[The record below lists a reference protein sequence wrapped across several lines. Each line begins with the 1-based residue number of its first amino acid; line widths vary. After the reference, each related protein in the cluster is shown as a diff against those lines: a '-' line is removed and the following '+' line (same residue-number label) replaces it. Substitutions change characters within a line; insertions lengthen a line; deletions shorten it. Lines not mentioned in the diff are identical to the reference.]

1 MEAFWASTIFV
12 VLAEMG
18 DKTQLL
24 GMAFATRYK
33 AATVLAGV
41 FVATLLNHLLAVAL
55 GDYLTAFVPMETI
68 QLAAAISFIF
78 FGLWTVRGDELEGED
93 KKEYFGPFLTVTI
106 AFFIAEMGDKTQ
118 LASVALAAKYHNLI
132 PVWMGTTTGMMI
144 SNVIGI
150 LVGVVLGKKIPE
162 RIVKYASAAI
172 FIFFGYA
179 GIIATVHD
187 PAMRY
192 AVVAGITV
200 ITGIA
205 LYMLTRGGKE
215 PARSE

>member
-41 FVATLLNHLLAVAL
+41 FVATLLNHFLAVAL
-55 GDYLTAFVPMETI
+55 GDYLTAFVPMETV

-78 FGLWTVRGDELEGED
+78 FGLWTIRGDELEGED
-93 KKEYFGPFLTVTI
+93 EKEYFGPFLTVTI

-150 LVGVVLGKKIPE
+150 LIGVVLGKKIPE

-172 FIFFGYA
+172 FILFGYA
-179 GIIATVHD
+179 GIIATVFD
-187 PAMRY
+187 PATRY
-192 AVVAGITV
+192 GVLAVVTV
-200 ITGIA
+200 LTGIA
-205 LYMLTRGGKE
+205 VYMLTREEKK
-215 PARSE
+215 PSRSE